1 MSDIMQGN
9 DGLNTDAFK
18 EGGLANEINNVNV
31 NKENIHEPTAQDA
44 QLSLSTDFSM
54 LLDINVTLSVELGNK
69 TIKLKELLSL
79 EKNSIVEL
87 NKATGKTLDIKANN
101 TVIAKGEVVV
111 VNGSYGIR
119 LVELVGNVRKIG
131 GM

>member
-1 MSDIMQGN
+1 MSDIMQGH

-18 EGGLANEINNVNV
+18 EGGLVNEINNVNV
-31 NKENIHEPTAQDA
+31 NKDNIREATTQDA
-44 QLSLSTDFSM
+44 ELSLSTDFSM

-69 TIKLKELLSL
+69 IIKLKELLSL